1 MLLGG
6 GTALFEGVTPE
17 LRLVANNAA
26 SKAGA
31 MHVSY
36 AVDNSNALVAD
47 AGYSRSSWDIRGRGW
62 MLVMWTGASPTL
74 TNSCA
79 LPGGAITI

>member
-6 GTALFEGVTPE
+6 GTALFEGATPE
-17 LRLVANNAA
+17 LRLVANEAA

-31 MHVSY
+31 MHLSY
-36 AVDNSNALVAD
+36 AVDNSLVAD